1 MYLCVCRNGE
11 MKIMPFIP
19 EMLEKSENY
28 KFFKLKEV
36 KKGENNEWNIFY
48 WDLAF
53 NPCFHGFSRDNTG
66 G

>member
-1 MYLCVCRNGE
+1 MLDNYLSSLVNTKREKIMYLCVARSGE

-36 KKGENNEWNIFY
+36 KKGENNE
-48 WDLAF
+48 
-53 NPCFHGFSRDNTG
+53 
-66 G
+66 

>member
-28 KFFKLKEV
+28 KFFKLVEIEKER
-36 KKGENNEWNIFY
+36 K
-48 WDLAF
+48 
-53 NPCFHGFSRDNTG
+53 
-66 G
+66 

>member
-1 MYLCVCRNGE
+1 
-11 MKIMPFIP
+11 MPFIP
-19 EMLEKSENY
+19 EMSEKSENY
-28 KFFKLKEV
+28 KFFELKEV

-53 NPCFHGFSRDNTG
+53 NPCIHGFNWDDTG